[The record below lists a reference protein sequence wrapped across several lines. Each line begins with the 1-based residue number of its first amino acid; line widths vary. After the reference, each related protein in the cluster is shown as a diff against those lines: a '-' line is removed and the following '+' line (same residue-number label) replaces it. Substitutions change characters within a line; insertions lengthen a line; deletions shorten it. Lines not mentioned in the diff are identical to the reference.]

1 MKSVYHLAAR
11 YALSF
16 YAPAQRFRIAEKIC
30 GGRPQE
36 LPGDMLVQIRQQGG
50 RWALFVSDCIL
61 FGWCLLFSLLLDVL
75 TLGALVRDIVGFLIC
90 LAAFCLCMDDRNRS
104 FLKIGF
110 LIFSFFCEDSWT
122 LTCLIMIAFEH
133 LSPTETSLNSRWT
146 I

>member
-1 MKSVYHLAAR
+1 MKSLYHLAAR

-50 RWALFVSDCIL
+50 RRALFVSDCIL

-75 TLGALVRDIVGFLIC
+75 PLGPLVRDIAGFLIC
-90 LAAFCLCMDDRNRS
+90 LAAFCLCMDDRKRC

-110 LIFSFFCEDSWT
+110 LIFSLSCEGSWT
-122 LTCLIMIAFEH
+122 LTCLIMIVFEH
-133 LSPTETSLNSRWT
+133 LSSADTPMDSRWT